1 MNFKSIIGFPTSFLL
16 LFVLSYQQGFSQ
28 NQKLI
33 DSLKRVLLRQT
44 PEKKFETLST
54 IGFEYRNSL
63 QDSTF
68 LYCNQALDLG
78 KKIKI
83 KSGLAKPL
91 NFIGLAYTNKGD
103 YKNAIDYY
111 YQSIEIS
118 SQQNDS
124 IQLAHSYNNLGRAFY
139 DIGDLTK
146 AYENF
151 ILSKAIFEKQKDKGG
166 LAYVYRSL
174 ANIYKS
180 QNNNGEALE
189 MSARAL
195 ELRKQLKDNRTLASA
210 YMEIGLLYQRM
221 NNFGLSLEKLRLA
234 DSVASLVNDKVT
246 KAEIKLGI
254 AENLFKLT
262 RVDSAFQIA
271 TQVLSSIQT
280 GKNIKLF
287 LRSSMLIARYH
298 LLKKNYTNALV
309 ILIDIESDSSG
320 FGLATFQRDAAF
332 LLMDYYH
339 KKNNK
344 SALEKYTNRF
354 NFFNTKLEN
363 TDLKRQVD
371 QLKFSVELEKK
382 EKENRLL
389 KLNQEQSRVLIL
401 KQRNENAFLLV
412 LAIVI
417 GISSFIFWVFS
428 RKRKRDN
435 FRLEL
440 QNQEIIRQR
449 EEIKKQNDSLSKTN
463 IELSD
468 LNHEKNMLMSIVA
481 HDLKSPM
488 NRIFALSRIL
498 EMEGGLTNDQLN
510 YLKLVKETTNSG
522 IDLITDL
529 LDVTAL
535 EESSLNAAIAPV
547 NLQELVRTKAEL
559 LQTAAAAKN
568 ITISI
573 QNEVTKEINTDRDYL
588 GRILDNLVS
597 NAIKFSAANSHVF
610 TKLWVEKSSLMLAV
624 KDEGPGFSDY
634 DKRNLYQKFKKL
646 TARPT
651 GGESS
656 NGLGLAIV
664 KTLVDR
670 LNGQIE
676 LISEVGTGSEFIV
689 KIPII

>member
-1 MNFKSIIGFPTSFLL
+1 MNLKSIIVLPIIALS
-16 LFVLSYQQGFSQ
+16 LFILSGQQGFSQ
-28 NQKLI
+28 NLKYI
-33 DSLKRVLLRQT
+33 DSLKKVLPKQT
-44 PEKKFETLST
+44 LEKKFEILTS

-68 LYCNQALDLG
+68 LYCKQAFDLG
-78 KKIKI
+78 KKLKI
-83 KSGLAKPL
+83 KSGLARPV

-103 YKNAIDYY
+103 YKKAIDYY
-111 YQSIEIS
+111 YRSIEIS

-139 DIGDLTK
+139 DIGDISK

-151 ILSKAIFEKQKDKGG
+151 ILSKAIFEKKKDKGG

-180 QNNNGEALE
+180 QKNNGEALE
-189 MSARAL
+189 MSMRAL

-210 YMEIGLLYQRM
+210 YMEIGLLYQSM
-221 NNFGLSLEKLRLA
+221 NNFNSSLDKLRQA
-234 DSVASLVNDKVT
+234 DSVASQVNDKLT

-254 AENLFKLT
+254 AENLFALN
-262 RVDSAFQIA
+262 RVDSAFQIT
-271 TQVLSSIQT
+271 TQVVSSIRT
-280 GKNIKLF
+280 GKNVKLF

-298 LLKKNYTNALV
+298 LLKKNYAKALA
-309 ILIDIESDSSG
+309 ILNDIESDSSG
-320 FGLATFQRDAAF
+320 FGLATFQRDAAS
-332 LLMDYYH
+332 LLMDYYN
-339 KKNNK
+339 KKDNK
-344 SALEKYTNRF
+344 LALEKYRNRF

-389 KLNQEQSRVLIL
+389 KLNQEQNRVLIL
-401 KQRNENAFLLV
+401 KQRNENVFLLI
-412 LAIVI
+412 LAIII
-417 GISSFIFWVFS
+417 GVSSFIFWVFS
-428 RKRKRDN
+428 QKRRRDN
-435 FRLEL
+435 FKLEI

-449 EEIKKQNDSLSKTN
+449 EEIKKQNESLFQTN

-468 LNHEKNMLMSIVA
+468 LNHEKNMLLGIVA

-498 EMEGGLTNDQLN
+498 EMEGGLSEAQLN
-510 YLKLVKETTNSG
+510 YLRLVKETTTSG

-535 EESSLNAAIAPV
+535 EESDLKPVLSPVKFQDFIQSKAAILSILGLNKNVAV
-547 NLQELVRTKAEL
+547 SIENKVEQE
-559 LQTAAAAKN
+559 
-568 ITISI
+568 I
-573 QNEVTKEINTDRDYL
+573 VTDADYVS
-588 GRILDNLVS
+588 RILDNLIS
-597 NAIKFSAANSHVF
+597 NAVKFSTKNTHVN
-610 TKLWVEKSSLMLAV
+610 TTLWIENHELCVSV
-624 KDEGPGFSDY
+624 QDEGPGFNEF
-634 DKRNLYQKFKKL
+634 DKKNLYQKFKKL

-651 GGESS
+651 AGESS

-676 LISEVGTGSEFIV
+676 LISEVGKGSEFIV
-689 KIPII
+689 RLPIV